1 MENEFESILLVTD
14 FYYPHPTSIGICIDK
29 LVEEFK
35 LMGKKVTIICYD
47 NEINKRNIVVNNVEI
62 YFIKQ
67 KTPCIARRLRKLLL
81 LVADEIHL

>member
-47 NEINKRNIVVNNVEI
+47 NEINKR
-62 YFIKQ
+62 K
-67 KTPCIARRLRKLLL
+67 
-81 LVADEIHL
+81 